1 MADQKEKQRF
11 IFFKYVPPKKGDKPI
26 KDEEYSKKAEA
37 DVPQTEVDAPQPEVD
52 APQPEADVPQPEGF
66 GPPHYG
72 MPEPPDNWGCPE
84 EPECPELPELPGF
97 PECPEVPEI
106 PECPELPE
114 LPEFPECPEA
124 PELPELPE
132 VPEGPCPEDAVMH
145 VIQAGDTFWK
155 LAKKYGTSVEAIEAA
170 NPDIDPLNLQ
180 IGETIC
186 VPVGIPGAK
195 G

>member
-11 IFFKYVPPKKGDKPI
+11 IFFKYVPPKKGHKPL

-37 DVPQTEVDAPQPEVD
+37 DVPQTEADTPQAEW
-52 APQPEADVPQPEGF
+52 F
-66 GPPHYG
+66 GPPPNYG
-72 MPEPPDNWGCPE
+72 MPEPPDNGCCPE
-84 EPECPELPELPGF
+84 EPECPELPELPGL
-97 PECPEVPEI
+97 PECPEAPEI

-170 NPDIDPLNLQ
+170 NPEIDPLNLQ
-180 IGETIC
+180 VGETIC
-186 VPVGIPGAK
+186 VPIGIPGAK

>member
-11 IFFKYVPPKKGDKPI
+11 IFFKYVPPKKGHKPL

-37 DVPQTEVDAPQPEVD
+37 DVPQTEADTPQ
-52 APQPEADVPQPEGF
+52 AEGF
-66 GPPHYG
+66 GPPNYG
-72 MPEPPDNWGCPE
+72 MPEPPDNGGCPE
-84 EPECPELPELPGF
+84 EPECPELPEPPGF
-97 PECPEVPEI
+97 PECPEAPEI
-106 PECPELPE
+106 PEC
-114 LPEFPECPEA
+114 

-170 NPDIDPLNLQ
+170 NPEIDPLNLQ
-180 IGETIC
+180 VGETIC